1 MSLINDA
8 LKQAKR
14 ESQEPNSNPESS
26 GFSGGSPAG
35 TVPSASSSGGGYR
48 VVKIIAVII
57 IAIAVIAI
65 AALNAYYL
73 FSGGNNE
80 QEGDASAVESDNKE
94 QKGAAEAKTPIEKA
108 ENTAEKVTK
117 RGRKDSGRNSESSSA
132 EKAESEDQKNGKEK
146 KKKNGSQKIRD
157 ELLSK
162 ISITGVV
169 SSGDNAMAIINGEV
183 VKAGESINGVTLE
196 KIGDN
201 DVFIRYNDQEF
212 AIPKP

>member
-14 ESQEPNSNPESS
+14 ENPEPNSNPESS

-108 ENTAEKVTK
+108 ENTAEKVTE

-132 EKAESEDQKNGKEK
+132 EEAESEDQ
-146 KKKNGSQKIRD
+146 KNGSQKIRD